1 MCLSCAPAAAPHGAT
16 GAVWRDT
23 VNDAA
28 AARHCRR
35 RRRLPPAAAAAR
47 RGRPRRKAP
56 ALDLP
61 AGRSATRRHR
71 RGVARY
77 CQRCSCY
84 PALPAPPASST
95 SCCCSPAWAATPPA
109 PALGLPAGRSA
120 TRRHRRGAARY
131 CQRYSCCPALPAPP
145 ASSMRFI
152 IYQNIFLLCS
162 IIFQMKFLSLFN
174 NFLASAHKTNR

>member
-1 MCLSCAPAAAPHGAT
+1 MNVFIL
-16 GAVWRDT
+16 R
-23 VNDAA
+23 
-28 AARHCRR
+28 
-35 RRRLPPAAAAAR
+35 
-47 RGRPRRKAP
+47 
-56 ALDLP
+56 